1 MNIRSAD
8 VAGKRPYRQQA
19 RAEASSRT
27 RDAILDAMVSLG
39 MKRATTDVSL
49 ADVAA
54 GAGVS
59 VQTVLR
65 HFGSREGL
73 LEASLRHGAE
83 RFAAERR
90 PVASDL
96 PTAITA
102 LFDHYEARGD
112 GVIRLLAQE
121 AFDTR
126 IAQITAQGRRVHRQ
140 WVTDFL
146 AASREGAAAATEALI
161 DQLVVVT
168 DVYTWKL
175 LRRDRGLPRAAA
187 EDRVR
192 EMVEAMLRM
201 ARSGREKSS

>member
-8 VAGKRPYRQQA
+8 VGGKRPYRQQA

-39 MKRATTDVSL
+39 LERATTDVSL

-65 HFGSREGL
+65 HFGSRAGL
-73 LEASLRHGAE
+73 LEAALRHGAE
-83 RFAAERR
+83 RIASERR
-90 PVASDL
+90 PVAADL

-112 GVIRLLAQE
+112 AVIRLLAQE
-121 AFDTR
+121 AFDAR
-126 IAQITAQGRRVHRQ
+126 IAQITAQGRRVHRE
-140 WVTDFL
+140 WVMDFL
-146 AASREGAAAATEALI
+146 TASREGAAAATEALI

-175 LRRDRGLPRAAA
+175 LRRDRDLPRAAA
-187 EDRVR
+187 EERVR

-201 ARSGREKSS
+201 PRGGREKSS